1 MQDRDFA
8 INLPWSPPR
17 NEAKL
22 TIGMGWGGGK
32 VQKKVSVVEETIY
45 FKRGEIDPD

>member
-8 INLPWSPPR
+8 INLPRSPPW
-17 NEAKL
+17 NETKL
-22 TIGMGWGGGK
+22 TSGLGWGGVK
-32 VQKKVSVVEETIY
+32 VQKKVSVVEEAIY

>member
-1 MQDRDFA
+1 MQDRNFA
-8 INLPWSPPR
+8 INLPRSPPL

-22 TIGMGWGGGK
+22 TTGIRWGGGK

-45 FKRGEIDPD
+45 FKRGDIDHN

>member
-8 INLPWSPPR
+8 INLPRSPPR

-22 TIGMGWGGGK
+22 TTGLGWGGGT
-32 VQKKVSVVEETIY
+32 VQKKVRVVEEVIY
-45 FKRGEIDPD
+45 FKRGKIDPD